1 MTATL
6 IWFED
11 FESYPPGNNTITA
24 PWVNTGPLGPS
35 FPDSQISI
43 AYSHSP
49 TQSLGV
55 AINGGSAEG
64 SGWVQRSIKNGA
76 SDLGPAWTVDIW
88 VYMPSGTTVPD
99 PPESNAPGFQLQ
111 QTGTGGYVSFRMGG
125 LGSCTISAGTSPPWN
140 TLRPHTRY
148 VAPFDLEG
156 HDGCFGTSALSIDGA
171 GPLNFSGDTRTNSG
185 DTTVNLFQVQ
195 GQFVDGDPPIEF
207 LVDDISIYDG
217 IYTPVAPPVFVGCGA
232 HTSTSISPIWSNT
245 SDAPYT
251 VQYRIDGTSTWTQI
265 DDIAAPYVHH
275 HWAASWAG
283 NMSGR

>member
-99 PPESNAPGFQLQ
+99 PRSPTLPASSYSRPAPADTFP
-111 QTGTGGYVSFRMGG
+111 
-125 LGSCTISAGTSPPWN
+125 SAWAALAPAPYRQAPRPPWN
-140 TLRPHTRY
+140 T
-148 VAPFDLEG
+148 FDLTLDTW
-156 HDGCFGTSALSIDGA
+156 HHLTWKVTMDASGTSALSIDVR
-171 GPLNFSGDTRTNSG
+171 DR
-185 DTTVNLFQVQ
+185 
-195 GQFVDGDPPIEF
+195 
-207 LVDDISIYDG
+207 
-217 IYTPVAPPVFVGCGA
+217 
-232 HTSTSISPIWSNT
+232 
-245 SDAPYT
+245 
-251 VQYRIDGTSTWTQI
+251 
-265 DDIAAPYVHH
+265 
-275 HWAASWAG
+275 
-283 NMSGR
+283 